1 MTKSKLNVSQ
11 NGNVTTIKKK
21 PDASSCI
28 IFALVILAGILLPV
42 LYGELRDSSL
52 FWIVLTA
59 CMLTNAAWFLS
70 VFFGKIIVD
79 ADKRELNICNLC
91 RETYGFDEVKTIKSC
106 FQEGVDGGMDTHKI
120 LFTFKNGQKN
130 ELQTTS
136 KEQTEELIELL
147 TSMIFPQT

>member
-42 LYGELRDSSL
+42 LYGELRGSFL

-70 VFFGKIIVD
+70 VFFSKIIVD

-91 RETYGFDEVKTIKSC
+91 RETYSFDEVKTIKSC

-120 LFTFKNGQKN
+120 LFAFKNGQK
-130 ELQTTS
+130 TS
-136 KEQTEELIELL
+136 CKQRAK
-147 TSMIFPQT
+147 SKRRS